1 MRKTFTQKVK
11 EFMQNIGTII
21 FVLAIIT
28 IGGMILVAWSTIMVK
43 VYETVYKLD
52 LSEIVKF
59 IFGR

>member
-1 MRKTFTQKVK
+1 MRKPFTQKAK
-11 EFMQNIGTII
+11 EFVQNIGTII

-28 IGGMILVAWSTIMVK
+28 VGGMILVGWSTIMVK

>member
-11 EFMQNIGTII
+11 EFVQTLGAWI
-21 FVLAIIT
+21 LALVIIT
-28 IGGMILVAWSTIMVK
+28 IGGMILVGWSTIMVK